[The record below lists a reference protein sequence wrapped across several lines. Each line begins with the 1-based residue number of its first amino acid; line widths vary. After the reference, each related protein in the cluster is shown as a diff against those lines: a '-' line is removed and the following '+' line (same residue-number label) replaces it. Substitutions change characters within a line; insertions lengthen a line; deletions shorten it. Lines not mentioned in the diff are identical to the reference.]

1 MQWTCMYTHNVYVT
15 DRHTCLSHQFWLYWL
30 SILFPLLL
38 AQYYSELYSHPSLSI
53 VCQPGVS
60 ECNLIQNK
68 DLYTGNEGRD
78 LLRISSW
85 MNVSTQSS
93 DTFLDKGTVS
103 RMPRKGPHEDGRL
116 VESCLLNHGLPPAEL
131 FAHDRVCCCLSTEGC
146 WESRGSLTAAFLCL
160 P

>member
-1 MQWTCMYTHNVYVT
+1 MHHTTRVYGWHLNHCVLLNAVDCMYTHNVYVT
-15 DRHTCLSHQFWLYWL
+15 DMCIHVYTCLSHQFWLYWL
-30 SILFPLLL
+30 SILFPLLF

-78 LLRISSW
+78 LPRISLW

-93 DTFLDKGTVS
+93 DTFLDEGTVS

-116 VESCLLNHGLPPAEL
+116 VESCLVTP
-131 FAHDRVCCCLSTEGC
+131 S
-146 WESRGSLTAAFLCL
+146 S
-160 P
+160 